1 MENGKKARILV
12 VDDDE
17 QIVDAITRL
26 LELEGY
32 AARKAYDGQ
41 QALDV
46 LSAEDVDLILMDLMM
61 PRVDGLQAVLKIRE
75 TKNIPIIILSARGEG
90 NDKILGLNAGADDYI
105 SKPYH
110 PMELL
115 ARVRSQLRRYFTLG
129 SSSGAE
135 DHEILTVGGLSMN
148 LSTRVMTVDGVPVK
162 LTATEWKILELL
174 MRNPGHVYSAAE
186 IYAKAW
192 KEEAYAVENT
202 VMVHVRRIREKIEV
216 DPKNP
221 RYLTVVWGVGYKL
234 EGSQP

>member
-1 MENGKKARILV
+1 MDNTTGARILV

-32 AARKAYDGQ
+32 RALKAYDGKE
-41 QALDV
+41 ALDV
-46 LSAEDVDLILMDLMM
+46 LAANEVDLILMDLMM
-61 PRVDGLQAVLKIRE
+61 PRVDGLQAVLEIRE

-115 ARVRSQLRRYFTLG
+115 ARIRSQLRRYFTLG
-129 SSSGAE
+129 SSAGAE
-135 DHEILTVGGLSMN
+135 DHEVLSVGGLSMN
-148 LSTRVMTVDGVPVK
+148 LSTRVMTVDGTPVK

-174 MRNPGHVYSAAE
+174 MRDPGHVYSAGE
-186 IYAKAW
+186 IYSRVW
-192 KEEAYAVENT
+192 KEEAFAVENT

-216 DPKNP
+216 DPRDP
-221 RYLTVVWGVGYKL
+221 RYLKVVWGVGYKL
-234 EGSQP
+234 EGPKS